1 MACGGTLTPSES
13 GLTLSKSTTGS
24 QFLIEVEMS
33 AGTGAFGIIS
43 GSCDMRRTTNI
54 SNTFTAPSS
63 GTVKLRVASAN
74 YYGTVT
80 TSADCEYT
88 VQPSQCTRCIAGKY
102 YATAGASQCTD
113 CMAGKY
119 SPTAD
124 SQQGR
129 TFLFGDYDSG
139 RVVGCDDPEMIIG
152 THAFELSMTIT
163 PTAQGYGMLASHDR
177 SCDGNFQFRLEIYQS
192 MKVSL
197 QCEGIRVVGG
207 VTDGDPIGVRSELC
221 SAALP
226 LGQPSRV
233 GVRRESDGRFKL
245 LVNDALVSE
254 HRSGP
259 PADLRIGTISD
270 RAFRIGSRFPPTGSE
285 QYKPFAS
292 TIRQAVL
299 RILLLS
305 LLLLS
310 LLLLSLLPLPAV

>member
-1 MACGGTLTPSES
+1 VQNTPGPPTQPPAGTASGGPRRRRPRRAPDARVNV
-13 GLTLSKSTTGS
+13 
-24 QFLIEVEMS
+24 FLS
-33 AGTGAFGIIS
+33 AGSSSFNGAL
-43 GSCDMRRTTNI
+43 
-54 SNTFTAPSS
+54 TFLSPHFHQGTA
-63 GTVKLRVASAN
+63 AEA
-74 YYGTVT
+74 
-80 TSADCEYT
+80 AA
-88 VQPSQCTRCIAGKY
+88 AGPY
-102 YATAGASQCTD
+102 CPEG
-113 CMAGKY
+113 
-119 SPTAD
+119 TAD

-197 QCEGIRVVGG
+197 QCGGAAGVRG
-207 VTDGDPIGVRSELC
+207 VTDGDPGGFRSELC

-233 GVRRESDGRFKL
+233 CVRRESDGRFKL

-259 PADLRIGTISD
+259 PADLRIGTIRN
-270 RAFRIGSRFPPTGSE
+270 RAFRIGSRFPPGTGSE
-285 QYKPFAS
+285 PCNTFAG

-299 RILLLS
+299 IIN
-305 LLLLS
+305 
-310 LLLLSLLPLPAV
+310 PAAVEEGPRA